1 MSLKPLQII
10 LVISILFISCNIK
23 NKRVQNI
30 KTSKLKARH
39 LADTIGFTQYK
50 WQLDSIISRIDSKDK
65 IVTDQVFKMAICP
78 HDDYAY
84 AAGLYKKTLE
94 GIKAKTIVLIGV
106 AHRARNFSLENKLV
120 FGSFNTWKSSDGDI
134 KVSLLRDELIKN
146 LDKETYIIH
155 DSMMQLEHS
164 LEAITPFLQNSNNE
178 VEIIPLLVPYMTF
191 KNMTLFSSELASSLN
206 EIMKKNNLKYGEDLA
221 IVISNDAIHYGNEDW
236 GGSNL
241 APFGVDSVGN
251 EKAKKKDLK
260 IINECLKGELNHER
274 IKLFNE
280 YTIQEDDFKE
290 YKWTWCGRYSVPFGL
305 LFSNELNNLIEHKS
319 LTGKMLGYRSSY
331 LNSHIKVDDLK
342 MGHTAPANNR
352 HWVAYVG
359 MGYQ

>member
-206 EIMKKNNLKYGEDLA
+206 EILED
-221 IVISNDAIHYGNEDW
+221 
-236 GGSNL
+236 
-241 APFGVDSVGN
+241 
-251 EKAKKKDLK
+251 DLSARK
-260 IINECLKGELNHER
+260 EAEQL
-274 IKLFNE
+274 IKLRVEQF
-280 YTIQEDDFKE
+280 
-290 YKWTWCGRYSVPFGL
+290 
-305 LFSNELNNLIEHKS
+305 
-319 LTGKMLGYRSSY
+319 
-331 LNSHIKVDDLK
+331 
-342 MGHTAPANNR
+342 
-352 HWVAYVG
+352 
-359 MGYQ
+359 